1 VCSFFKAGVK
11 IVDFLE
17 DMCSRQE
24 VPFEMKEFAEHLY
37 TLLTSLEGECFAI
50 MKVSQLGRQEWEG
63 TVHVSIKVWRTCMHL
78 MLRPVLLLLP
88 LCRPMSVVVPLMT
101 TWSCHPSCLRWSR
114 R

>member
-1 VCSFFKAGVK
+1 LHLPFRLLPCSFFRAGVK

-50 MKVSQLGRQEWEG
+50 MKVGLAES
-63 TVHVSIKVWRTCMHL
+63 CN
-78 MLRPVLLLLP
+78 PA
-88 LCRPMSVVVPLMT
+88 T
-101 TWSCHPSCLRWSR
+101 TSP
-114 R
+114 